1 MLSPRMNSSLKSGMW
16 PKTKCIASAKPYSS
30 QSTPKTAQY
39 SSSLTLL
46 SSNWRK
52 TIIISRPGT
61 HSATTLNP
69 STFLQAATA
78 TWGRISWNRRQPK
91 SARPIRIKPKME
103 IRTKKTRMMKTQ
115 PIQLRGGGRRTLP
128 WQRKRTTIKKY
139 TLVQTSSAQ
148 KTRQKRSW
156 LKKSNKSLQ
165 RRRKMRPSRGF
176 LRDQKRQD
184 KCVSL
189 ILRVMFLRFIEYCR
203 LFWL

>member
-1 MLSPRMNSSLKSGMW
+1 MLSPRMKSSLKSGMW
-16 PKTKCIASAKPYSS
+16 PKTKCIASAKPYSG
-30 QSTPKTAQY
+30 QSTPQTAQY

-61 HSATTLNP
+61 NSATTLNP
-69 STFLQAATA
+69 STFLQAVTA

-91 SARPIRIKPKME
+91 SARPIRIKPKTEMP
-103 IRTKKTRMMKTQ
+103 TKKTRMTKTQ
-115 PIQLRGGGRRTLP
+115 PIQLAGGRRTLP
-128 WQRKRTTIKKY
+128 CKRKRTTSKKY
-139 TLVQTSSAQ
+139 ILAQTRSAQ
-148 KTRQKRSW
+148 PRTQKGSW
-156 LKKSNKSLQ
+156 LNTRKNSLP

-176 LRDQKRQD
+176 LRNQKQQD